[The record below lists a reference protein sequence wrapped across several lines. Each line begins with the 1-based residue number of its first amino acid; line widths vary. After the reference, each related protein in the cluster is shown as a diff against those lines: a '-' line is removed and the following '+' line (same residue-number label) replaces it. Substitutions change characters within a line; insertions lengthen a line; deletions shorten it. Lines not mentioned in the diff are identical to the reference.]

1 MSVCNLLS
9 EVFKKKRERTA
20 LKDVK
25 KLIQSTDSNGESALF
40 KAVHAASFDAIV
52 ALINAGA
59 LASLKNQHGKTALDV
74 ASERGAERIV
84 HYLKVFFDAFKN
96 NYYFKKATNHA

>member
-1 MSVCNLLS
+1 M
-9 EVFKKKRERTA
+9 
-20 LKDVK
+20 K

-84 HYLKVFFDAFKN
+84 HYLKVFFDAFK
-96 NYYFKKATNHA
+96 KI